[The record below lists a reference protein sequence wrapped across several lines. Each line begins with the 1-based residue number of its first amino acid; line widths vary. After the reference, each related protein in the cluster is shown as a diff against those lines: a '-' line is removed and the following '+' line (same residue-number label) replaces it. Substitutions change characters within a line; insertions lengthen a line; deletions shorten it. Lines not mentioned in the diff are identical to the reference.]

1 MSGPLSTDSRIIH
14 PFCLFS
20 MYSSIMLFQESYI
33 SFSSIGGRLSAPER
47 IALSTRVVIEKFL
60 VLLCRDKNKV
70 CLLCETSLKQIPA
83 FNFICA
89 SLETISAIENA
100 FGKVRD
106 CQHGLYTAGGVS
118 RVEEMILARERD
130 GFAGK
135 KYGAT
140 YKLFLGLLG
149 GKEDF
154 LGSRQKWSP

>member
-1 MSGPLSTDSRIIH
+1 DEDEGEAE
-14 PFCLFS
+14 
-20 MYSSIMLFQESYI
+20 SSDRGTIEV
-33 SFSSIGGRLSAPER
+33 
-47 IALSTRVVIEKFL
+47 RVDVVAKI
-60 VLLCRDKNKV
+60 DI
-70 CLLCETSLKQIPA
+70 QD
-83 FNFICA
+83 A

-100 FGKVRD
+100 LGKVRD